1 MIRVVQGHQRSAY
14 PREMDAM
21 HKLRRK
27 VFHDRMGWDVA
38 VVRDWEIDGFDVFD
52 PLYLLSV
59 DESDRVV
66 GTLRLLPTTGFT
78 MVNDVFDELLPD
90 GAPIVSPLI
99 WESSR
104 FAVDHEADVPIGPNG
119 ISRATAELGLGMNEI
134 GMRLGLTHVVT
145 VYDAV
150 YDALVHRALRRA
162 KCAGEPIGAPKRIGG
177 TLSYA
182 VFYEVGIATEKA
194 TRAASGITGEVLE
207 EGSGGMILRK
217 VA

>member
-1 MIRVVQGHQRSAY
+1 MIRLIQGHERSAY
-14 PREMDAM
+14 PREIDGM

-27 VFHDRMGWDVA
+27 VFHDRMGWDVS
-38 VVRDWEIDGFDVFD
+38 VISNWEIDGFDVFD
-52 PLYLLSV
+52 PLYLLSM
-59 DESDRVV
+59 DSNDRVV

-78 MVNDVFDELLPD
+78 MINDTFSELLPD
-90 GAPIVSPLI
+90 GAAIRSPLI

-119 ISRATAELGLGMNEI
+119 VSRATAELGLAMNEI
-134 GMRLGLTHVVT
+134 GMRLGLTHIVT
-145 VYDAV
+145 V

-162 KCAGEPIGAPKRIGG
+162 KCAGEPIGPPQRLGG

-182 VFYEVGIATEKA
+182 VFYEVGPETERA
-194 TRAASGITGEVLE
+194 TRAASGITGPVIE
-207 EGSGGMILRK
+207 ESMEQGLRQ